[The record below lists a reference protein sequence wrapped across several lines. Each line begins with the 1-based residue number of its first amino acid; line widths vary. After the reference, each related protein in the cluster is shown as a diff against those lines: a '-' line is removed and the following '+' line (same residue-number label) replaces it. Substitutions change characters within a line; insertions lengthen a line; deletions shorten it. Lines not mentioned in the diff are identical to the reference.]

1 MSLKRLIQQNRNA
14 NCVGYRG
21 SATHGPCL
29 EPISS
34 SPPLDNRRM
43 QTFINSMETLSRD
56 YKKLALSRTSSSADC
71 SGPLRKSLKILKA
84 DNETFGFDFQE
95 GEKENLPWRTA
106 HSERGACEG
115 VGPSVPSPE
124 EESPKDASGCTEGIL
139 VEIESEEELQ
149 RRPTEVCLVD
159 EGGAEMDLIMWEE
172 VKGEGD
178 FAREFSWLG
187 EGELGRCT
195 TRGVQTDWLK
205 DAKSLA
211 DGSPG
216 AQSLPEGGG
225 LLPEPPITCGRG
237 RTYEPLEWRVS
248 VFPVGYH
255 GGGRRVIRPGPEFQ
269 QKPLEGDWARH
280 PCCGTICAVRSAP
293 LRTPTDRE
301 RFGPAPW

>member
-14 NCVGYRG
+14 NCVGYCG

-43 QTFINSMETLSRD
+43 RTFINSMETLSRD

-139 VEIESEEELQ
+139 VEIECEEELQ

-172 VKGEGD
+172 VKGEGEI
-178 FAREFSWLG
+178 AREFSWLG
-187 EGELGRCT
+187 EGELGRCM

-211 DGSPG
+211 DGTPG
-216 AQSLPEGGG
+216 FQNLPGGGG
-225 LLPEPPITCGRG
+225 LLPESPSTSGRG

-269 QKPLEGDWARH
+269 QKP
-280 PCCGTICAVRSAP
+280 PAVGPYAP
-293 LRTPTDRE
+293 SGVRL
-301 RFGPAPW
+301 